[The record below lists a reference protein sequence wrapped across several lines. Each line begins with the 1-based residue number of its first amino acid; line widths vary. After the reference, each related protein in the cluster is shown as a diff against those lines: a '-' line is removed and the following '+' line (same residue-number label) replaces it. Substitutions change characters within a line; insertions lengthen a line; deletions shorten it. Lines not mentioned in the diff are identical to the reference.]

1 MKVIKL
7 LAVIFVAAIGIG
19 VIMINIIK
27 FLSSLKNSKSSLYK
41 EINKVRKRSEEMVRN
56 LIPLTAEEI
65 SELSYQILPNKNIKG
80 IKSKTITTIFNEP
93 LISYSSRLDKSSGRG
108 YAVYLTNAKEFS
120 FIHLPDTIE
129 VFVDEIPLG
138 RIKKDGS
145 LRDANNKV
153 MAYTSEVGNYKTIVV
168 NDKEIAKLNK
178 HKSANVLE
186 RVYELKT
193 GLNSVEAEI
202 LFAMTLPEFTKNFS
216 SN

>member
-1 MKVIKL
+1 
-7 LAVIFVAAIGIG
+7 
-19 VIMINIIK
+19 MINIIK

-93 LISYSSRLDKSSGRG
+93 LISYASRLDKSSGRG

>member
-27 FLSSLKNSKSSLYK
+27 FLSSLKNTKSSLYK

-93 LISYSSRLDKSSGRG
+93 LISYASRLDKSSGRG

-153 MAYTSEVGNYKTIVV
+153 MAYTSEIGNYKTIVV

>member
-93 LISYSSRLDKSSGRG
+93 LISYASRLDKSSGRG

>member
-1 MKVIKL
+1 MRVIKL
-7 LAVIFVAAIGIG
+7 LAVIIVAIIGIG
-19 VIMINIIK
+19 VIMINILK
-27 FLSSLKNSKSSLYK
+27 FLNSLRNSKSQLYK
-41 EINKVRKRSEEMVRN
+41 EINRVRRRSEEMVKN

-93 LISYSSRLDKSSGRG
+93 LISYASRLDKTSGRG

>member
-7 LAVIFVAAIGIG
+7 LAVIIVAIIGIG
-19 VIMINIIK
+19 VIMINILK
-27 FLSSLKNSKSSLYK
+27 FLNSLRNSKSQLYK
-41 EINKVRKRSEEMVRN
+41 EINRVRRRSEEMVKN

-80 IKSKTITTIFNEP
+80 LKTKTITTIFNEP
-93 LISYSSRLDKSSGRG
+93 LISFSSRLDKASGKG

-120 FIHLPDTIE
+120 FIHMPETIE

-153 MAYTSEVGNYKTIVV
+153 IAYVTEEGGYKNIVI
-168 NDKEIAKLNK
+168 NEKEIARLKK
-178 HKSANVLE
+178 PKSANVLE
-186 RVYELKT
+186 RVYELKS
-193 GLNSVEAEI
+193 GLNAVEAEI

-216 SN
+216 QN